1 VSDSDSAD
9 LDGVV
14 EQLRDAPEFLA
25 GWLAA
30 TPDVEE
36 LLSRLGLGESQR
48 QLLRLCRTPRP
59 DRFTADVAAIADY
72 LHVDALALA
81 ATLRE
86 ASARAALAGRSA
98 AAPAAGWLAAAH
110 DTAQKQLSGSV
121 GTARLRRLAE
131 ETWAA
136 APAPARA
143 ARDVGAAVAWSSPV
157 AVVSLPRLALP
168 AVNRWLSE
176 HGIPRLDSD
185 TDMPLQG
192 LLVAW
197 RGHGLIFVDGTLG
210 EAERR
215 FVIAHEQG
223 HFVLDYAE
231 PRRRVLTD
239 APDLLAVIDGHRS
252 ATAADRARAALA
264 RVPLGVHQHLL
275 QRDQGGGAAL
285 DVIASE
291 DDASQYA
298 IELLAPWDDVLRKLR
313 GAGFRQEPYAE
324 QLGGA
329 TEMVV
334 REFAVPAGPARSRTA
349 AALDE
354 LGLRRGFFER

>member
-9 LDGVV
+9 FDGLV

-30 TPDVEE
+30 TPDVDE
-36 LLSRLGLGESQR
+36 LLSRLGLDESQR
-48 QLLRLCRTPRP
+48 QLLQLCRAPRA
-59 DRFTADVAAIADY
+59 DRFTIDVAAIAEY
-72 LHVDALALA
+72 LHVDALGLA
-81 ATLRE
+81 TTLRE
-86 ASARAALAGRSA
+86 ASARAALAGR
-98 AAPAAGWLAAAH
+98 PAAEVAADRLAAAH
-110 DTAQKQLSGSV
+110 DTEQVQLAGSV

-143 ARDVGAAVAWSSPV
+143 VRDVEAAIAWSSPV

-176 HGIPRLDSD
+176 HGIPRLDSE
-185 TDMPLQG
+185 TDLRLHG

-210 EAERR
+210 KAGRR

-223 HFVLDYAE
+223 HFLLDYAE

-239 APDLLAVIDGHRS
+239 APDLLAVLDGERS

-275 QRDQGGGAAL
+275 RRDPGGGAAL
-285 DVIASE
+285 DVVASE

-298 IELLAPWDDVLRKLR
+298 LELLAPWADVLRQLR
-313 GAGFRQEPYAE
+313 GAGSRQVPYAA
-324 QLGGA
+324 QLRAA
-329 TEMVV
+329 TEVVV
-334 REFAVPAGPARSRTA
+334 REFAVPGEPARSRAA

-354 LGLRRGFFER
+354 LGVRRGFFER